1 MAPSPPGRDQ
11 ETTIHELHE
20 VDPGPALRYPAGSLV
35 LVAGLPGAGKS
46 TLLDRLYGLR
56 GDETA
61 PVPAGG
67 ALVIDS
73 RQSRNWWARFLR
85 PLPVRLRTPL
95 VHATHVWRIGRAVL
109 AGHGVVAHTRG
120 TWPHILHLFAWLA
133 RRRGGR
139 LHLIL
144 IDVAPETARAG
155 QFARGRVVTSATF
168 NRHCRRWGPIVD
180 RARGG
185 DPLPPAAGVT
195 VLDRTAADKLQA
207 IHFT

>member
-1 MAPSPPGRDQ
+1 
-11 ETTIHELHE
+11 